1 MVATRRPQSALQW
14 WIFVDLLK
22 PAEVLTCSFS
32 LPGGFRISLIWH
44 IVGYLIVQIIRCV
57 RMHVLMFVHV
67 VVYRHCIS
75 IQVLIDLR
83 ISNTLLPMLC
93 S

>member
-1 MVATRRPQSALQW
+1 MSGQW
-14 WIFVDLLK
+14 CEFVDRLK
-22 PAEVLTCSFS
+22 PVEVLVISLS

-75 IQVLIDLR
+75 IQVRIDLR
-83 ISNTLLPMLC
+83 ISKMLLPIFFSWRPL
-93 S
+93 